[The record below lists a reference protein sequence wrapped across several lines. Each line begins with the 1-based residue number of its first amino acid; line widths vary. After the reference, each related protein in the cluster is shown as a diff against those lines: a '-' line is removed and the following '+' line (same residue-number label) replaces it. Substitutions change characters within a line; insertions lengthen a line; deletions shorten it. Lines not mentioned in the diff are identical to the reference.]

1 MQKINFYS
9 TDLQDALSLAYAS
22 VEEGPYTL
30 IERAAFH
37 AADIA
42 QYNKKHP
49 AIKKLKK
56 LKISALNYLKEQR
69 AVLNYI
75 EKEQE

>member
-9 TDLQDALSLAYAS
+9 TDLQDALSLAHAS
-22 VEEGPYTL
+22 IEEGPL
-30 IERAAFH
+30 ILLGRADFH

-42 QYNKKHP
+42 QYNKKHS

-69 AVLNYI
+69 TVLNYI